1 MTWYE
6 WLAVAVF
13 AVWLVT
19 EVLIPGVRGILED
32 PEDVYA
38 EIRRHD
44 AARAQAEARAEPGVD
59 GPDR

>member
-19 EVLIPGVRGILED
+19 EVLVPLVVTLAED
-32 PEDVYA
+32 RDRQRERRRSADV
-38 EIRRHD
+38 ERKR
-44 AARAQAEARAEPGVD
+44 
-59 GPDR
+59 